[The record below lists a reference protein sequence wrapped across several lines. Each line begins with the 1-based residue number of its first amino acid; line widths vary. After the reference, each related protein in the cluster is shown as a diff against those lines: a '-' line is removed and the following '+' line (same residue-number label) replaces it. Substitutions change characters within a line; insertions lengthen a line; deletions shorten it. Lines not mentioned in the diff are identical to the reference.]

1 MTEDKRIIA
10 EAKAKYDRVQVEA
23 TAKRDRVIAEANAKR
38 ERVVAK
44 AEAEYKRVIDPAYI
58 EKITKTAVLARP
70 GWSGTL
76 VTQLLGGPDDRKKVS
91 GSTRPLALYELER
104 VQLAEASQ
112 EFSDAQSGL
121 AKRKAASQK

>member
-10 EAKAKYDRVQVEA
+10 EAKAKYDRVQV
-23 TAKRDRVIAEANAKR
+23 EANAKR

-70 GWSGTL
+70 
-76 VTQLLGGPDDRKKVS
+76 
-91 GSTRPLALYELER
+91 
-104 VQLAEASQ
+104 
-112 EFSDAQSGL
+112 
-121 AKRKAASQK
+121 